1 MKVIITGTTRGI
13 GKSIAELFLKRGHQV
28 IGIDVLGPSIAH
40 PSYTHHQADIASDP
54 LPEIE
59 SPNILINNAGIQE
72 GNVIDVNLKGT
83 IRVSEKY
90 ALSPSVRSVLFIAS
104 ASASTGA
111 EFPEYAASKG
121 GVVSYMKNLAA
132 RVASFGATCNALSP
146 GGVNNELNAHILQDE
161 KLYEAVLNETMLHA
175 WAETEEIAE
184 WAYFLTV
191 VNRSMTAQDVLVDNG
206 EAAKSNFI
214 W

>member
-90 ALSPSVRSVLFIAS
+90 ALSPSIRSVLFIAS

-146 GGVNNELNAHILQDE
+146 GGVNNELNAHILEDK
-161 KLYEAVLNETMLHA
+161 KLWEEVMSVTMIPK
-175 WAETEEIAE
+175 WATVEEMAD
-184 WAYFLTV
+184 WNYFMTV
-191 VNRSMTAQDVLVDNG
+191 TNKSMTAQDVLIDNG
-206 EAAKSNFI
+206 EISYAHFV